1 MSKPVID
8 RSGPPAASALRTYRF
23 PTFVHQR
30 LECGIDA
37 YVGRLASFPLVSLE
51 LLFPAGAHH
60 DRHSAP
66 GLATLTGALLDEG
79 TSVRSSMEIA
89 STIEH
94 LGGQLGTGADWD
106 AGYIAAGMLAPDLDQ
121 GLELLAEIALEPSFP
136 AAEVERVR
144 RLRLAEILRRRHMPE
159 AISEDLLLRVLYDGT
174 VYATSLLG
182 SAEAL
187 SQFERQ
193 ELIDFYRGHY
203 GLQGAALVA
212 VGDLEPEHLIARV
225 EHLFEAGKHNG
236 HGSTPAVP
244 DIRPPQL
251 PGVVVHIFDR
261 AEAAQTEL
269 RMGHVGVSR
278 TNPDYTALVVL
289 NTLLGG
295 KFTSRINLNLRERHG
310 YTYGASSRFTAR
322 KGAGPF
328 VVSAAV
334 ATESVG
340 AATREVLG
348 ELRRIRE
355 ELVTPNELD
364 DTRNYL
370 LGVFPY
376 TMQTVDDLVGRLED
390 LAVHSLPDDHYE
402 RLPER
407 LAATSREDLLAVAQ
421 RHLHPEALAIIAVGP
436 AATLTQQLEGL
447 GIIHV
452 HDNATAEAAAV
463 PAASPTPA

>member
-1 MSKPVID
+1 MID
-8 RSGPPAASALRTYRF
+8 RGGPPPPGALRTYRF

-30 LECGIDA
+30 LRCGIDA
-37 YVGRLASFPLVSLE
+37 YVGRLAAFPLVSLE
-51 LLFPAGAHH
+51 FLFPAGAQH
-60 DRHSAP
+60 DRHAAP
-66 GLATLTGALLDEG
+66 GLASLTGALLDEG
-79 TSVRSSMEIA
+79 TSVHNSMEIA

-106 AGYIAAGMLAPDLDQ
+106 AGYIAAGMLAPDLDA
-121 GLELLAEIALEPSFP
+121 GLELLAEIALDPSFP

-144 RLRLAEILRRRHMPE
+144 RLRLAELLRRRHMPE
-159 AISEDLLLRVLYDGT
+159 AISEDLLLRALYDGT

-182 SAEAL
+182 TAEAL
-187 SQFERQ
+187 AQFERQ
-193 ELIDFYRGHY
+193 ELVDFYQRHY
-203 GLQGAALVA
+203 GQNGAALVA
-212 VGDLEPEHLIARV
+212 VGDLDPEHLIARV
-225 EHLFEAGKHNG
+225 EQLFSAAPPTGT
-236 HGSTPAVP
+236 GSAPSLP
-244 DIRPPQL
+244 DIHPPQL

-261 AEAAQTEL
+261 QEAAQTEL
-269 RMGHVGVSR
+269 RLGHVGVSR
-278 TNPDYTALVVL
+278 TDPDYTALVVL

-355 ELVTPNELD
+355 ELVTPTELE

-390 LAVHSLPDDHYE
+390 LAVHALPDDHYE

-407 LAATSREDLLAVAQ
+407 LAATSREDLLAVAG

-447 GIIHV
+447 GEIRV
-452 HDNATAEAAAV
+452 HD
-463 PAASPTPA
+463 AASADAPTPQTSSIPA